1 MRATQRHRGAP
12 LPARFGSVLAPHQS
26 TRMGSRGK
34 ERGDARGRIV
44 WWQRPEELRYTCVV
58 CVRCRRSTRCRRCK
72 RGMGRGRSCGAGGRF
87 EADGV
92 VWRGRLSDTTRAGQ
106 GGYAGGRGRRGQL
119 CGRVGGTLI
128 EAVAAEPDGSRL
140 ALVMDATS
148 PHYNITTVVTLL
160 TTLKIYYSVP
170 CTSIVVNTNTLV
182 VNYATTMQLLLQYC
196 MLLC

>member
-1 MRATQRHRGAP
+1 MRDEGRALHLKSLAQVASNRGSNRQQGVSLRATQRHRGAP

-92 VWRGRLSDTTRAGQ
+92 EWCGAGVYQ
-106 GGYAGGRGRRGQL
+106 TRRGQV
-119 CGRVGGTLI
+119 RGGML
-128 EAVAAEPDGSRL
+128 AAEGGGDNYVAELVAHSSRRSRRNRTG
-140 ALVMDATS
+140 AD
-148 PHYNITTVVTLL
+148 
-160 TTLKIYYSVP
+160 
-170 CTSIVVNTNTLV
+170 
-182 VNYATTMQLLLQYC
+182 
-196 MLLC
+196 